1 MTGDNKAV
9 SSNPPSDM
17 ELADFFVKYK
27 TNVILWG
34 SPQVINAQLKF
45 ESATTTGE
53 NVLYAADR
61 LYLAIRADLGLSN
74 RGLGN
79 RQLIKMYLKNPKELD
94 Q

>member
-1 MTGDNKAV
+1 
-9 SSNPPSDM
+9 M

-45 ESATTTGE
+45 ESASTTGE
-53 NVLYAADR
+53 NVLYATDR